1 MTTLSEEL
9 LITLTKEPQ
18 SKWLLAEKLNTNERA
33 VRRAIKEL
41 RDNGYVI
48 VSNST
53 NRGYWLGTD
62 KDRDRIVRE
71 LEARISSMSAT
82 VRALKQGRDLGQME
96 VEL

>member
-1 MTTLSEEL
+1 MTTLSQEL
-9 LITLTKEPQ
+9 LDVLTNEPQ

-41 RDNGYVI
+41 RDNGYII

-62 KDRDRIVRE
+62 KDRERIVRE

-96 VEL
+96 VDL